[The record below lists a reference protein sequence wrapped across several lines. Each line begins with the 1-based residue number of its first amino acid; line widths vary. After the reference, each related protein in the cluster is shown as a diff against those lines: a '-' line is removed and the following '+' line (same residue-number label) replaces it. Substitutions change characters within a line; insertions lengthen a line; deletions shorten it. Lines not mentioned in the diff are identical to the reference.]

1 MAILCCGFAMF
12 FPYILMNWCISI
24 ISKSKKY
31 YFLRLFSLTCK
42 LFLWQTW
49 FYSFKRLYWL
59 TSVLNTF
66 QNQNFKRRSF
76 LCVLLY
82 FIRFHRFIQFF
93 ELNFYIWKSWILY
106 LKKMYFSTHNNVMI
120 VKRWDKKYQVI
131 LIWIWNWSYLISHI
145 SYLISFISYLI
156 WSNVIQCNVVSWRS
170 CSCSWSAESNIP
182 NPIVNWF
189 LYDYNVQS

>member
-1 MAILCCGFAMF
+1 MKSSQVVALKKLAILCCCSAMF

-31 YFLRLFSLTCK
+31 NFLRLFSLTCK

-49 FYSFKRLYWL
+49 FYSLKRLYWL

-93 ELNFYIWKSWILY
+93 ELDFYIWKKLNFYIWKMLNFYIW
-106 LKKMYFSTHNNVMI
+106 KKC
-120 VKRWDKKYQVI
+120 
-131 LIWIWNWSYLISHI
+131 
-145 SYLISFISYLI
+145 SFIFEKKLFF
-156 WSNVIQCNVVSWRS
+156 
-170 CSCSWSAESNIP
+170 
-182 NPIVNWF
+182 NP
-189 LYDYNVQS
+189 